1 MDPQRSLQRRS
12 IWTSSKIE
20 SGDSFVRTYA
30 RRRPAGKSYIFAGM
44 NSNEEQ
50 EVLDAALTLIHSRQ
64 HVSPKR
70 LGDPG
75 PDREQ
80 VEKILTATG
89 AAPDH
94 GQLTPWRL
102 IIVPPERR
110 QLLADAFAEAL
121 AERDEEATEAQRQEA
136 RNKAHRGPFLLLAVA
151 RLGAA
156 LGPVHPQ
163 ERLISAGCAIQNML
177 LTAHAMGFGA
187 GLSSGRALYS
197 RSVRELFQLAEDE
210 QPLCFLCVG
219 TVTTSKS
226 PKQRPALGDYT
237 STL

>member
-1 MDPQRSLQRRS
+1 MDP
-12 IWTSSKIE
+12 
-20 SGDSFVRTYA
+20 
-30 RRRPAGKSYIFAGM
+30 
-44 NSNEEQ
+44 NEEQ
-50 EVLDAALTLIHSRQ
+50 DVLDAALTLIHSRH

-80 VEKILTATG
+80 VEKILTAAG

-94 GQLTPWRL
+94 GRLTPWRL
-102 IIVPPERR
+102 VIIPPERR
-110 QLLADAFAEAL
+110 HILGEAFADAL
-121 AERDEEATEAQRQEA
+121 VERDGEATEVQKREA
-136 RNKAHRGPFLLLAVA
+136 REKAYRGPFLVVVVA
-151 RLGAA
+151 RLGMA

-177 LTAHAMGFGA
+177 LVAHAMGFGA

-197 RSVRELFQLAEDE
+197 QRMRNLLQLAEDE
-210 QPLCFLCVG
+210 QPLCFLIVG
-219 TVTTSKS
+219 TVRTSKS
-226 PKQRPALGDYT
+226 PKQRPAMGDYT